1 MPRPDLLLSIACM
14 LLYAGGAG
22 AKQADYVDVGRTSNP
37 NFGTWAIGD
46 GTQVSTQVLC
56 TASANYDNVYLDP
69 PPVVS
74 PPAVHEAYQFKVTT
88 LAAPSGYYL
97 YLNGDDTLT
106 GNARM
111 AVQFE
116 HQDTMEP
123 ASFETLVDDAYDT
136 HVHKGQFR
144 NCRNGDNSEL
154 RMTLTAA
161 ELQKAQAGSYSADF
175 RAGAIGGSSGT
186 AVSTSDFNA
195 RINVGTAAQVSGL
208 DNIAFGL
215 WSGTGDLTNSDTFC
229 VYSNTAG
236 ATYNITITSPNQDA
250 SSNFFLA
257 NAGATAT
264 IPYQLQFK
272 DDLLVGGE
280 TTVTGATLSGV
291 GNNQVPDCGGI
302 NNARLTVTLLA
313 TDLSVATNDTYTDTI
328 TILVVP
334 L

>member
-1 MPRPDLLLSIACM
+1 MPRTDLLLSIVCL
-14 LLYAGGAG
+14 LLYAGNAA
-22 AKQADYVDVGRTSNP
+22 AKQADYVDVGRTSNQ
-37 NFGTWAIGD
+37 NLGTWAIGD
-46 GTQVSTQVLC
+46 GAQVSTQVLC
-56 TASANYDNVYLDP
+56 TASANYDNAYLDP

-74 PPAVHEAYQFKVTT
+74 PAAVHEDYQFKVTT

-97 YLNGDDTLT
+97 YLDGIDTNT
-106 GNARM
+106 GNARI

-116 HQDTMEP
+116 HQDTKEP
-123 ASFETLVDDAYDT
+123 ASFETLVDDTYDS

-154 RMTLTAA
+154 RMTLSAA
-161 ELQKAQAGSYSADF
+161 ELQKAQSGSYSADF
-175 RAGAIGGSSGT
+175 RVGAIGGSSGT
-186 AVSTSDFNA
+186 AVNTSDFNA
-195 RINVGTAAQVSGL
+195 RISVGTASQVSSL
-208 DNIAFGL
+208 DNITFGL

-229 VYSNTAG
+229 VYSNTVG

-272 DDLLVGGE
+272 DDLVAGGE

-291 GNNQVPDCGGI
+291 GNNQAPDCGGVD
-302 NNARLTVTLLA
+302 NARLTVTLLA
-313 TDLSVATNDTYTDTI
+313 TDLSAATTDTYTDTI